1 MEEVNKAKKYRVVLI
16 GDDILLGE
24 GLQNLL
30 GRQNDVHLVGSW
42 KLLPE
47 TIDLIPQVAPDVV
60 LIAEGQSGDKAAAVL
75 TTDIIERFPELPVIR
90 IGLSQD
96 VVRVYTM
103 RVSPARSADLIG
115 VIHNLPLANWET
127 LEE

>member
-1 MEEVNKAKKYRVVLI
+1 MEEVNKTKKYRVALI
-16 GDDILLGE
+16 GDEILLGE

-30 GRQNDVHLVGSW
+30 GRQNDVDLVGSW

-60 LIAEGQSGDKAAAVL
+60 LIAESQSGDEDAAAL

-103 RVSPARSADLIG
+103 RVSPARSADLIE

-127 LEE
+127 LKE